1 MYNLPLL
8 PSPFPVPNKPYGF
21 CGCKAPQKKIKRREV
36 EQSSHSHREL
46 DNQVLT
52 VTFQILSFIGDF
64 VPHSC

>member
-1 MYNLPLL
+1 MYKLPLL
-8 PSPFPVPNKPYGF
+8 PPPFPVPNKPYGF
-21 CGCKAPQKKIKRREV
+21 CVCRAPRKKIKRREV
-36 EQSSHSHREL
+36 ELSSRREL